1 VLLSSLLDPG
11 ETSTIGFVFDASQM
25 LRGAVKDREQTRE
38 NGIAEKVARVSTVLY
53 MVL

>member
-11 ETSTIGFVFDASQM
+11 ETYTIGFVFDASQM
-25 LRGAVKDREQTRE
+25 LQGAMKDRERMGE
-38 NGIAEKVARVSTVLY
+38 NGIAEKVARVSAVLY